1 MSSQP
6 NQFIY
11 QAEVFFD
18 QLDALGILHH
28 TRYLIFLERAQQKFF
43 QHLLGVDDFN
53 AERDEDIYVVVHSLN
68 TRYLQPLSQPGEIE
82 IRYSL
87 KRIRSGGVTMAFEIY
102 CTRSQTRLCSGDR
115 TVCKLSAQTHQPCP
129 WTPTFRTAMEAFG

>member
-1 MSSQP
+1 MSSKAK
-6 NQFIY
+6 QFIY
-11 QAEVFFD
+11 KAEVYFD

-28 TRYLIFLERAQQKFF
+28 TRYLLFLERAQQKFF

-68 TRYLQPLSQPGEIE
+68 TRYRQPLSQPGLIE

-87 KRIRSGGVTMAFEIY
+87 QRIRSGGVTMAFEIY
-102 CTRSQTRLCSGDR
+102 CPCTHTLLCTGDR
-115 TVCKLSAQTHQPCP
+115 TVCKLSAQTQRPCP
-129 WTPTFRTAMEAFG
+129 WTPAFKAAMEAFS

>member
-1 MSSQP
+1 MSSQT
-6 NQFIY
+6 NQFVY
-11 QAEVFFD
+11 QTEVYFD

-68 TRYLQPLSQPGEIE
+68 TRYRQPLSQPGEIE

-87 KRIRSGGVTMAFEIY
+87 QRIRSGGVTMAFEIF
-102 CTRSQTRLCSGDR
+102 CTRSQILLCSGDR
-115 TVCKLSAQTHQPCP
+115 TVCKLSAQTHQPCS
-129 WTPTFRTAMEAFG
+129 WTPTFRAAMEAFG